1 MLETHQEVEVP
12 GVRTKGIPEEKTD
25 LKPRSLLGIEHM
37 EKSEIESY
45 LELAQ
50 NMDPG
55 EPSDRLRGKK
65 VILLFYENSTRTRSS
80 FEIASKVQGATTTLI
95 TAVSSSIEKG
105 ESLMDTGYTVTS
117 LGADAIVMRH
127 PSSGAHVALSR
138 WIDVPLINAGD
149 GMHEHPSQALLDA
162 FTMLQ
167 HKPSLKGLRVLITG
181 DILHSRVARSDA
193 FLLSKFGAEV
203 TFCGP
208 PDLVPDI
215 ATTLAPGVR
224 VMRNFEQALRGQDVV
239 MMLRIQKERFIG
251 KRISLERYIADYQLT
266 MDRLKLAEADA
277 ILMHPG
283 PIIRGLELTAEVAD
297 CPQSRIRDQVR
308 NGVRVRMGVMARAL
322 GKL

>member
-1 MLETHQEVEVP
+1 MIETHEAVDL
-12 GVRTKGIPEEKTD
+12 PEPK
-25 LKPRSLLGIEHM
+25 LRVKPSSLLGIEHM
-37 EKSEIESY
+37 EKAEIESY
-45 LELAQ
+45 LKLARK
-50 NMDPG
+50 MDPSK
-55 EPSDRLRGKK
+55 PSTRLRGKK
-65 VILLFYENSTRTRSS
+65 VILLFYENSTRTRTS
-80 FEIASKVQGATTTLI
+80 FELAAKAQGATTTLI
-95 TAVSSSIEKG
+95 TAGSSSIEKG

-127 PSSGAHVALSR
+127 PSSGAHLTLSR

-167 HKPSLKGLRVLITG
+167 HKKSLTGLRVLITG

-193 FLLSKFGAEV
+193 FLLSKFGAEI

-224 VMRNFEQALRGQDVV
+224 VVRNFEQALCGQDVV

-266 MDRLKLAEADA
+266 TERLKLAEPDA

-283 PIIRGLELTAEVAD
+283 PIIRGLELTPEVAD
-297 CPQSRIRDQVR
+297 CPQSVIREQVR
-308 NGVRVRMGVMARAL
+308 NGVRVRMGVIARAL

>member
-1 MLETHQEVEVP
+1 MIETHEAVEL
-12 GVRTKGIPEEKTD
+12 PEA
-25 LKPRSLLGIEHM
+25 KPRVKPASLLGVEHM

-45 LELAQ
+45 LKLARK
-50 NMDPG
+50 MDPSK
-55 EPSDRLRGKK
+55 PSTRLRGKR

-80 FEIASKVQGATTTLI
+80 FEIAAKVQGATTTLI
-95 TAVSSSIEKG
+95 TSFSSSIEKG

-127 PSSGAHVALSR
+127 SSSGAHVALSR
-138 WIDVPLINAGD
+138 WIDVPIINAGD

-162 FTMLQ
+162 FTILQ
-167 HKPSLKGLRVLITG
+167 HKKSLNGLRVLIVG

-193 FLLSKFGAEV
+193 FLLSKYGSEI

-215 ATTLAPGVR
+215 ASTLAPGVR
-224 VMRNFEQALRGQDVV
+224 VARNFEQALRGQDVV
-239 MMLRIQKERFIG
+239 IMLRIQKERFIG
-251 KRISLERYIADYQLT
+251 KRISLERYISDYQLT
-266 MDRLKLAEADA
+266 MDRLKLAEPTA

-297 CPQSRIRDQVR
+297 CPQSVIREQVR
-308 NGVRVRMGVMARAL
+308 NGVRVRMGVIARAL